1 MRAAHLRNDISGE
14 LDNANAHRAFNGWG
28 VPHPYRGGIQ
38 CCMRIA
44 MRQYSACHAD
54 LGESGFAPTENIKIG
69 IQYFLDMI
77 RNLFVQKKALPVQR
91 LLCSQVKRKALVS
104 LPFDTFHNRIVF
116 GLHTVFQTETEV

>member
-1 MRAAHLRNDISGE
+1 MRAAHLHNDISGE
-14 LDNANAHRAFNGWG
+14 LGNANAQGT
-28 VPHPYRGGIQ
+28 PHPYRGRIQ

-44 MRQYSACHAD
+44 MRQYSAWHAE

-69 IQYFLDMI
+69 IQYFIDMI

-91 LLCSQVKRKALVS
+91 LLYSQVKRKALVS

-116 GLHTVFQTETEV
+116 GLHTVF